1 MNKVLLNRFGT
12 SPRLQLA
19 CGDWLQHGMHAKTVK
34 FDIGQGG
41 EVPQVNW
48 EDRSAAIALI
58 KHGPTKALASLL
70 LWGSNEHWNWS
81 DDFDEVVRYLTNEML
96 KRCDAD
102 DRQAPKGCSHSREE
116 LAYLMARMTLHF
128 ELYNLWDLYTVEG
141 RLVFSGI
148 KMTASTYSQIWT
160 KYQKLILDEVEHLV
174 REVNLSIFEYR
185 KNLGEQ

>member
-1 MNKVLLNRFGT
+1 
-12 SPRLQLA
+12 
-19 CGDWLQHGMHAKTVK
+19 MHAKTVK

-41 EVPQVNW
+41 EAPQVNW

-58 KHGPTKALASLL
+58 KHGPAKALASLL

-81 DDFDEVVRYLTNEML
+81 DDFDEVVRYLTSEML

-160 KYQKLILDEVEHLV
+160 KYQKLILDEVEYLV

-185 KNLGEQ
+185 KNLGE

>member
-1 MNKVLLNRFGT
+1 MLLNRFGT

-116 LAYLMARMTLHF
+116 LAYLISRMTLHF
-128 ELYNLWDLYTVEG
+128 ELYNLWDLYSLEG
-141 RLVFSGI
+141 QLLFSGI
-148 KMTASTYSQIWT
+148 NVPANTYRQVWK
-160 KYQKLILDEVEHLV
+160 KYQDYMLDDTQRLALDVEHAV
-174 REVNLSIFEYR
+174 QEYR
-185 KNLGEQ
+185 HRLGL

>member
-12 SPRLQLA
+12 SPRLQLS

-41 EVPQVNW
+41 EAPQVNW

-58 KHGPTKALASLL
+58 KHGPAKALASLL

-81 DDFDEVVRYLTNEML
+81 DDFDEVVRYLTSEML

-160 KYQKLILDEVEHLV
+160 KYQKLILDEVEYLV

-185 KNLGEQ
+185 KNLGE

>member
-116 LAYLMARMTLHF
+116 LAYLMSRMTLHF
-128 ELYNLWDLYTVEG
+128 ELYNLWDLYSLEG
-141 RLVFSGI
+141 QLLFSGVKI
-148 KMTASTYSQIWT
+148 NHRTYSNYFL
-160 KYQKLILDEVEHLV
+160 KYQKAMLDDVQELV
-174 REVNLSIFEYR
+174 WGIEKVISNYR
-185 KNLGEQ
+185 YELLN

>member
-116 LAYLMARMTLHF
+116 LAYLMSRMTLHF
-128 ELYNLWDLYTVEG
+128 ELYNLWDLYSLEG
-141 RLVFSGI
+141 QLLFSGI
-148 KMTASTYSQIWT
+148 NVPANTYRQVWK
-160 KYQKLILDEVEHLV
+160 KYQDYMLDDTQRLALDVEHAV
-174 REVNLSIFEYR
+174 QEYR
-185 KNLGEQ
+185 HRLGL

>member
-34 FDIGQGG
+34 FDVGQGG
-41 EVPQVNW
+41 EAPQVNW

-58 KHGPTKALASLL
+58 KHGPAKALASLL

-102 DRQAPKGCSHSREE
+102 DRQAPKDCSHSREE

-128 ELYNLWDLYTVEG
+128 ELYNLWDLYSLEG
-141 RLVFSGI
+141 RLLFSGI
-148 KMTASTYSQIWT
+148 NVPANTYRQVWK
-160 KYQKLILDEVEHLV
+160 KYQDGMLDDIQSLV
-174 REVNLSIFEYR
+174 WDIEKAVSGYREWLCD
-185 KNLGEQ
+185 

>member
-1 MNKVLLNRFGT
+1 MLLNRFGT
-12 SPRLQLA
+12 SPRLQLS

-34 FDIGQGG
+34 FVIGQGG
-41 EVPQVNW
+41 EAPQVNW

-58 KHGPTKALASLL
+58 KHGPAKALASLL

-160 KYQKLILDEVEHLV
+160 KYQKLILDEVEYLV

-185 KNLGEQ
+185 KNLGE